1 MEQNYIPMKRKL
13 IIGERIMYVDA
24 LTPVNVVFTAK
35 ISGTIDPD
43 NLRAAL
49 LKIQKKHPLL
59 QMSIDEKQKGGPYF
73 LLNENIKEIPVR
85 LAGRESDE
93 DWLTESRLEWNKLFD
108 GKDEPLARVVWLE
121 SAGVSELLWVLPHCI
136 CDGTTLVALME
147 ETLSLLDKPDTELVP
162 YTTFNT
168 VKELLSPSFSASS
181 AKIFKARMFSLLGNV
196 FFYFKPSR
204 RKVAAGN
211 NYVLHWRLSKEE
223 TTKLIEISKTEKTTV
238 HATLCVAFMKAFQQ
252 VIGERAHGKVIC
264 PVDIRRF
271 IPRIKNDTMFAFAPI
286 VELDMDMK
294 ADTDF
299 WTRARVLKS
308 DLTTKVGALKVEELL
323 WMSEYFHAVVHK
335 MIRFLKATD
344 GTHDVTLSNMGK
356 LRIPEVYGAFVVDHI
371 CSPTVAFPWRNPNT
385 LVTSTFKDQ
394 MDFTLQSNDTFLSEE
409 EAARIKTEAM
419 NLIFDDLKQLSVA

>member
-1 MEQNYIPMKRKL
+1 MKRKL

-43 NLRAAL
+43 ILRAAL

-59 QMSIDEKQKGGPYF
+59 RMSIDDQQKGGPYF
-73 LLNENIKEIPVR
+73 LLNENIREIPVR
-85 LAGRESDE
+85 MVGRESDE
-93 DWLTESRLEWNKLFD
+93 DWLTEARSELDQLFD
-108 GKDEPLARVVWLE
+108 GKDEPLARIVWLK

-136 CDGTTLVALME
+136 CDGSTLVALMQE
-147 ETLSLLDKPDTELVP
+147 MLLLLDEPDTELVP
-162 YTTFNT
+162 YATFNS
-168 VKELLSPSFSASS
+168 VKELLPSSFSASS

-211 NYVLHWRLSKEE
+211 NYFLHWRLNQEE
-223 TTKLIEISKTEKTTV
+223 TAKLIELSKAEKTTV
-238 HATLCVAFMKAFQQ
+238 HATLCIAFMNAFQQ
-252 VIGERAHGKVIC
+252 VMGARAHGKVIC

-271 IPRIKNDTMFAFAPI
+271 IPEIKNDTMFAFAPI
-286 VELDMDMK
+286 VELDTDMK
-294 ADTDF
+294 ADIDF
-299 WTRARVLKS
+299 WTRARTLKTE
-308 DLTTKVGALKVEELL
+308 LTTKVEALKVEELL
-323 WMSEYFHAVVHK
+323 WMSEYFHAVANK

-356 LRIPEVYGAFVVDHI
+356 LRIPETYKSFVVDHI

-394 MDFTLQSNDTFLSEE
+394 MDFTLQSNDTFMTEE
-409 EAARIKTEAM
+409 EAALIKTKAM